1 MQSFRSLNAINILL
15 SKKNETQ
22 KNNTYIW
29 MCIWYFSGVFQVALM
44 VKQLPAS
51 AGDEGLI
58 PGSGRSS
65 REYEM
70 IAHSSSL
77 FFFFFYFNWRII
89 TLKYCGIFLTHV
101 HESAMGLQV
110 FSNSETLSH
119 LPPSPIPWVVPEH
132 QLWVS
137 CFMHPT
143 CTGHLFYIWEYTL
156 SMLFSQ
162 IIPPSPS
169 STYSKSLFFKSV
181 SLLLPCV

>member
-1 MQSFRSLNAINILL
+1 
-15 SKKNETQ
+15 
-22 KNNTYIW
+22 
-29 MCIWYFSGVFQVALM
+29 MCIWYFSGVFQVALV
-44 VKQLPAS
+44 VKRLPAS
-51 AGDEGLI
+51 AGNGGLI

-77 FFFFFYFNWRII
+77 FKKKLIYFNLRII
-89 TLKYCGIFLTHV
+89 TLKYCGIFLIHGY
-101 HESAMGLQV
+101 ESAMGAHV
-110 FSNSETLSH
+110 FPDSEPRSH
-119 LPPSPIPWVVPEH
+119 LPLSPIPWVVPEH

-169 STYSKSLFFKSV
+169 PTYSKSLFFTTV
-181 SLLLPCV
+181 SLLLPCI

>member
-1 MQSFRSLNAINILL
+1 
-15 SKKNETQ
+15 
-22 KNNTYIW
+22 
-29 MCIWYFSGVFQVALM
+29 MCIWYFSGVFQVALV
-44 VKQLPAS
+44 VKRLPAS
-51 AGDEGLI
+51 ADEGLI

-77 FFFFFYFNWRII
+77 FLKKLIYFNLRII
-89 TLKYCGIFLTHV
+89 SLKYCGIFLIHG
-101 HESAMGLQV
+101 HESAMSAHV
-110 FSNSETLSH
+110 FPHSEPCSH
-119 LPPSPIPWVVPEH
+119 LPLSPIPWVVPEH

-169 STYSKSLFFKSV
+169 PTYSKSLFFTTV
-181 SLLLPCV
+181 SLLLPCI